1 MDHTG
6 ENVHQSIQ
14 NTHFANSLSTDL
26 YLEQG
31 LSYILAGY
39 SVDDYDPLVTSL
51 LPLVLINPISMKD
64 LYGHLLTHE
73 QHIY

>member
-14 NTHFANSLSTDL
+14 NTHFANSFSTDL

-39 SVDDYDPLVTSL
+39 SVDHYDPLVTSL
-51 LPLVLINPISMKD
+51 LPLVLIQFP
-64 LYGHLLTHE
+64 
-73 QHIY
+73 